1 MFRRHV
7 ILLGCSVMGV
17 ALIVFA
23 TAQGQEAKPSAEQ
36 SQPAKPD
43 AKSAPPA
50 RQPTSPEAPPGPAPK
65 GTNPYAP
72 TVVLKPGEVPAVKF
86 DTPSHNFGRV
96 KAGTEIKH
104 DFWFTNT
111 GTGPLEILRVKPSC
125 GCTQAGQHDRVV
137 LPGETGKIPI
147 RVDSN
152 KLPKESRKS
161 IAVFTN
167 CPGEQAQVSI
177 EIVGEVWKP
186 VEVAPTTCAFG
197 RITQDALKT
206 QALVRKVTI
215 TNNTEKPANIIN
227 VRSDSPAFVAEVKP
241 IQDGKT
247 FELSVS
253 VAGPVSA
260 GQNSAEI
267 ELETGV
273 EESPTLKIPV
283 HLFVSLPVDVTPA
296 KLSLPSPRSSVFTGR
311 LYVRNNA
318 ADPVKVTGVEASNPA
333 LKVAVEEMKV
343 GMMYR
348 VNVDVPPDYRS
359 PAHGDSVTI
368 RTSSPD
374 VPVLTVQVLERSTS
388 APLGSTASAAGT
400 PASVVAASAK
410 KAAGQGG
417 AASGGSGNAGAAD
430 GSVRTAEKSKPAGR

>member
-1 MFRRHV
+1 MFRRFAV
-7 ILLGCSVMGV
+7 LSVCSVMGV
-17 ALIVFA
+17 ALSVAA
-23 TAQGQEAKPSAEQ
+23 TARGQEAKPPAEQ
-36 SQPAKPD
+36 AQPSQADPKP
-43 AKSAPPA
+43 APPA
-50 RQPTSPEAPPGPAPK
+50 AQPLAPEAPPGPASK

-72 TVVLKPGEVPAVKF
+72 TVVLKPGEVPAIKF
-86 DTPSHNFGRV
+86 DRPSHNFGRV
-96 KAGTEIKH
+96 KSGTEIKH

-137 LPGETGKIPI
+137 QPGETGKIPI

-152 KLPKESRKS
+152 KLPKESKKS
-161 IAVFTN
+161 IAVITN
-167 CPGEQAQVSI
+167 CPGEQAQVSL

-186 VEVAPTTCAFG
+186 VEVAPTQCTFG
-197 RITQDALKT
+197 RITQDAMKT
-206 QALVRKVTI
+206 QTLVRKVTI
-215 TNNTEKPANIIN
+215 TNNTDKPANITN
-227 VRSDSPAFVAEVKP
+227 VRSNSPMFAAEVKP

-253 VAGPVSA
+253 VAGGVSP

-273 EESPTLKIPV
+273 EESPTLKVPV

-318 ADPVKVTGVEASNPA
+318 TEPFQVTSVEASNPA
-333 LKVAVEEMKV
+333 LKVAFEEMKA

-348 VNVDVPPDYRS
+348 VNVDVPPDYQGS
-359 PAHGDSVTI
+359 DQGDSVTI
-368 RTSSPD
+368 RTSSAD
-374 VPVLTVQVLERSTS
+374 VPVLTVQVVERSTS
-388 APLGSTASAAGT
+388 APLASTASGVGGAAPT
-400 PASVVAASAK
+400 VAASAK
-410 KAAGQGG
+410 KVAGATNAAP
-417 AASGGSGNAGAAD
+417 GGSGDAGAAE
-430 GSVRTAEKSKPAGR
+430 GSGSAAEKSKTSGS